1 MPRKKSVSGRAK
13 AKTAENALRLQAE
26 KINKRIR
33 SLEKAGEY
41 GSRYKIRDLIRFA
54 QSNPYLIIKKS
65 KKSKRH
71 RLVLSKKHMPMV
83 QLRLIRK
90 KFNEVLKSKV
100 FSKIGIIRARKEQ
113 RRSLRETFEEQ
124 YGKDFTNEDLDKFYE
139 LAEYAQQ
146 TQQESILDKIPPS
159 EFFALVQVAKERK
172 MSVSSWINLLSDYVQ
187 INNDYIRK
195 EAEELYDKYVI

>member
-13 AKTAENALRLQAE
+13 AKTVENTLKLQAE
-26 KINKRIR
+26 KINKRLR

-41 GSRYKIRDLIRFA
+41 GSRYTRDLIRFA
-54 QSNPYLIIKKS
+54 QSNPFITIKKG

-71 RLVLSKKHMPMV
+71 RIVLSTAKMPIA

-90 KFNEVLKSKV
+90 KFTEVLRSKV
-100 FSKIGIIRARKEQ
+100 FSRIGIIRARKEQ
-113 RRSLRETFEEQ
+113 RKSLRETLEEQ

-139 LAEYAQQ
+139 LTEYAKQ

-159 EFFALVQVAKERK
+159 EFFALVQVASERN
-172 MSVSSWINLLSDYVQ
+172 MSVSAWINLLNNYVQ
-187 INNDYIRK
+187 INNDYMRK
-195 EAEELYDKYVI
+195 EAEELYYKYVV

>member
-13 AKTAENALRLQAE
+13 AKTVENTLKLQAE
-26 KINKRIR
+26 KINKRLR

-41 GSRYKIRDLIRFA
+41 GSRYTRDLIRFA
-54 QSNPYLIIKKS
+54 QSNPFITIKKG

-71 RLVLSKKHMPMV
+71 RIVLSTAKMPMA

-90 KFNEVLKSKV
+90 KFTEVLRSKV
-100 FSKIGIIRARKEQ
+100 FSRIGIIRARKEQ
-113 RRSLRETFEEQ
+113 RKSLRETLEEQ

-139 LAEYAQQ
+139 LTEYAKQ

-159 EFFALVQVAKERK
+159 EFFALVQVASERN
-172 MSVSSWINLLSDYVQ
+172 MSISAWINLLNNYVQ
-187 INNDYIRK
+187 INNDYMRK
-195 EAEELYDKYVI
+195 EAEELYYKYVA

>member
-13 AKTAENALRLQAE
+13 AKTVENTLKLQAE
-26 KINKRIR
+26 KINKRLR

-41 GSRYKIRDLIRFA
+41 GSRYTRDLIRFA
-54 QSNPYLIIKKS
+54 QSNPFITIKKG

-71 RLVLSKKHMPMV
+71 RIVVSTAKMPIA

-90 KFNEVLKSKV
+90 KFKEVLRSKV
-100 FSKIGIIRARKEQ
+100 FSRIGIIRARKEQ
-113 RRSLRETFEEQ
+113 RKSLRETLEEQ

-139 LAEYAQQ
+139 LTEYAKQ

-159 EFFALVQVAKERK
+159 EFFALVQVASERN
-172 MSVSSWINLLSDYVQ
+172 MSVSAWINLLNNYVQ
-187 INNDYIRK
+187 INNDYMRK
-195 EAEELYDKYVI
+195 EAEELYYKYVA

>member
-13 AKTAENALRLQAE
+13 AKTVENTLKLQAE
-26 KINKRIR
+26 KINKRLR

-41 GSRYKIRDLIRFA
+41 GSRYTRDLIRFA
-54 QSNPYLIIKKS
+54 QSNPFITIKKG

-71 RLVLSKKHMPMV
+71 RIVLSTAKMPIT

-90 KFNEVLKSKV
+90 KFTEVLRSKV
-100 FSKIGIIRARKEQ
+100 FSRIGIIRARKEQ
-113 RRSLRETFEEQ
+113 RKSLRETLEEQ

-139 LAEYAQQ
+139 LTEYAKQ

-159 EFFALVQVAKERK
+159 EFFALVQVASERN
-172 MSVSSWINLLSDYVQ
+172 MSVSAWINLLNNYAQ
-187 INNDYIRK
+187 INNDYMRK
-195 EAEELYDKYVI
+195 EAEDLYYKYVV